1 MEVISLPE
9 TSSFTDPWRANVGL
23 LIDAVATPKFESELF
38 SISREAVKCECVT
51 AFAIGENA
59 VPRVLLAANA
69 GAANIARPLA
79 DKYIAQ
85 YWNLDPIN
93 RAEELHEGSSVA
105 LRIVPDADI
114 HDELYRK
121 DCYTNL
127 RIMDRFTILQRHGS
141 DVYRLSFYSGGGFG
155 RFAEYEIDRMASSGD
170 LLMSLL
176 IKNDARSAQ
185 RSESWTPQAWI
196 GRLRAV
202 APSIPA
208 REAEVCT
215 AIMLGMTSEAI
226 GLKLGI
232 SVNTVLT
239 YRKRAYGRLRISCQ
253 NELMRLIL
261 S

>member
-1 MEVISLPE
+1 MEIFNLPE
-9 TSSFTDPWRANVGL
+9 ASSHNDPWRANVGR

-38 SISREAVKCECVT
+38 SISRQAVKCECVT
-51 AFAIGENA
+51 AFAIGEDA
-59 VPRVLLAANA
+59 IPRVLLAANA
-69 GAANIARPLA
+69 GAMTIARPLA
-79 DKYIAQ
+79 DKYVAQ
-85 YWNLDPIN
+85 YWNLDPAN
-93 RAEELHEGSSVA
+93 RAEELHDGSRLA
-105 LRIVPDADI
+105 LRIVPEADI
-114 HDELYRK
+114 DHELYRN

-127 RIMDRFTILQRHGS
+127 RIKERFTILQRHGS
-141 DVYRLSFYSGGGFG
+141 DVYRLNFYSGGGFG
-155 RFAEYEIDRMASSGD
+155 RFAECELNRMACSGD

-176 IKNDARSAQ
+176 IKNDARQAEK
-185 RSESWTPQAWI
+185 SESWTPEALIQ
-196 GRLRAV
+196 RLRTV
-202 APSIPA
+202 APGIPA

-253 NELMRLIL
+253 NELMRLVL

>member
-1 MEVISLPE
+1 MDVINLPE
-9 TSSFTDPWRANVGL
+9 AGKLDDPWRASVGR

-38 SISREAVKCECVT
+38 SVSRAAINCEHLT
-51 AFAIGENA
+51 AFAVGEDRA
-59 VPRVLLAANA
+59 PRLLLAANA
-69 GAANIARPLA
+69 GSKNVARPLA
-79 DKYIAQ
+79 DRYMGQ
-85 YWNLDPIN
+85 YWNLDPIS
-93 RAEELHEGSSVA
+93 RAENPQEGTRIA
-105 LRIVPDADI
+105 LRILPETDI
-114 HDELYRK
+114 DDEGYRN

-127 RIMDRFTILQRHGS
+127 RIKDRFTILQRSGP
-141 DVYRLSFYSGGGFG
+141 DVYRLSFYAGAGFG
-155 RFAEYEIDRMASSGD
+155 RFAECDIARMASSGD

-176 IKNDARSAQ
+176 IRNDAASACK
-185 RSESWTPQAWI
+185 SEAWTPEALTH
-196 GRLRAV
+196 RLRKV
-202 APSIPA
+202 APGIPT

-215 AIMLGMTSEAI
+215 SIMLGMTSEAI

>member
-1 MEVISLPE
+1 MEVFSLPE
-9 TSSFTDPWRANVGL
+9 TGKFEDPWRANVSR

-38 SISREAVKCECVT
+38 SISRAAINCEHLT
-51 AFAIGENA
+51 AFAVGEDRL
-59 VPRVLLAANA
+59 PRVLLAANA
-69 GAANIARPLA
+69 GNKNVARPLA
-79 DKYIAQ
+79 DKYLAA
-85 YWNLDPIN
+85 YWDLDPIS
-93 RAEELHEGSSVA
+93 RTQEPREGARVA
-105 LRIVPDADI
+105 LRILPEIDIADGS
-114 HDELYRK
+114 YRH

-127 RIMDRFTILQRHGS
+127 RIADRFTILQRHGA
-141 DVYRLSFYSGGGFG
+141 DVYRLSFYSGAGFG
-155 RFAEYEIDRMASSGD
+155 RFAECDISQMANSGD

-176 IKNDARSAQ
+176 IKNDASNAVK
-185 RSESWTPQAWI
+185 SEAWTPQALMN
-196 GRLRAV
+196 RLKMV
-202 APSIPA
+202 APGIPA

-215 AIMLGMTSEAI
+215 SIMLGMTSEAI